1 MIFFGNILYI
11 YLKKNISFFVTFF
24 YLKYW
29 IYIESI
35 VRCTVVNYIFQNLEG
50 KILARVQNYLS
61 HVYRTIFFDTGGGG
75 GLKAI
80 LYIFRTLNRWVSQR
94 KEITQRNKKKNT
106 ESKQYF
112 SPLGCKVEFYS
123 SSARILCVKF
133 NF

>member
-50 KILARVQNYLS
+50 KILARV
-61 HVYRTIFFDTGGGG
+61 
-75 GLKAI
+75 
-80 LYIFRTLNRWVSQR
+80 
-94 KEITQRNKKKNT
+94 
-106 ESKQYF
+106 
-112 SPLGCKVEFYS
+112 
-123 SSARILCVKF
+123 
-133 NF
+133 